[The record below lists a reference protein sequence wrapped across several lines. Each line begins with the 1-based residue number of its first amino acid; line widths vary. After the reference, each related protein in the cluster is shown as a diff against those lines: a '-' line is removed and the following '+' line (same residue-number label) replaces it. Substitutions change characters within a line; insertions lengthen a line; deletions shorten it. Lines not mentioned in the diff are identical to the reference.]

1 MEPDDWPYVVY
12 ITCFRHKINQ
22 NVVRNIFSYLLKNGI
37 AELKYVSR
45 ENGGEDP
52 QYVLL

>member
-1 MEPDDWPYVVY
+1 MYL
-12 ITCFRHKINQ
+12 
-22 NVVRNIFSYLLKNGI
+22 YLLKNGI

-52 QYVLL
+52 RYVLS